1 VTLDKSTADLGFGYT
16 DNVYQDD
23 LNKVSDAFFNL
34 GATFRF
40 SENDDTLTLR
50 FLAQGYR
57 KEKSNN
63 YLSYSG
69 RYKTDW
75 QNNTQ
80 KLTVLAGGLS
90 YTSSQSG
97 ATDESYDN
105 LYAGA
110 NSSLSVYNKNEFEL
124 LFDYGAKLT
133 AYTKLSGRSD
143 LQLFANLNADWTLN
157 NDHLFMPY
165 FELGLIFSS
174 QGYYTRQ
181 YTDLGV
187 SYEYTLSENLTL
199 TSDLY
204 LRSSTYPNRKISDIL
219 TTERRNGRIT
229 TVQVD
234 ALERTQQ
241 TDMNVGLTHE
251 NENLSLY
258 VLLQRSTLTSRS
270 QLEYFNETQ
279 LLAGVKYVF

>member
-1 VTLDKSTADLGFGYT
+1 
-16 DNVYQDD
+16 
-23 LNKVSDAFFNL
+23 
-34 GATFRF
+34 
-40 SENDDTLTLR
+40 
-50 FLAQGYR
+50 
-57 KEKSNN
+57 
-63 YLSYSG
+63 
-69 RYKTDW
+69 
-75 QNNTQ
+75 
-80 KLTVLAGGLS
+80 LAGGLS